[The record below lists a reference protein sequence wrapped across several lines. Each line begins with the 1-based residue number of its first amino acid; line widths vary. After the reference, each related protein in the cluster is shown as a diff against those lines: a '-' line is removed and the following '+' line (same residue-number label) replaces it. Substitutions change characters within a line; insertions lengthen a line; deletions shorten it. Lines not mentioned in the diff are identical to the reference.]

1 MKKIEVGDILFST
14 FGYEACLARFWKVVG
29 RTAKSLKIAQILDQK
44 HTGNWHAGTSV
55 PVINGNLGPVMVRRI
70 IIADWN
76 KSESVDTNGRGFAY
90 PWDGEPI
97 DTYNHH

>member
-55 PVINGNLGPVMVRRI
+55 PVINGNLGPVMVRRKGK
-70 IIADWN
+70 
-76 KSESVDTNGRGFAY
+76 KSTKKLISAFEGILWFAL
-90 PWDGEPI
+90 I
-97 DTYNHH
+97 DSFWLVMR